1 MRNLYF
7 FLFINLTTSCLISGG
22 DRLLRVGVACIG
34 ELPAI
39 IKTITNMRQ
48 TNQVYGVS
56 NELIDTYIE
65 RPLVDEKFTKGLQK
79 NKHIIVYGA
88 SKQGK
93 TSLTNKHLSETD
105 YIKVN
110 CSPASS
116 SLDIYNSIARQL
128 DIEILESHE
137 VTTTV
142 GGEAKVGLKA
152 KVRIPFFGG
161 ADAETE
167 ATASTEKENGKSF
180 KIINFNLA
188 LAQDLSELLKSVNFN
203 KRIILENFHYLNEDV
218 QKQLAI
224 DLRIFE
230 DYNILFIVLGIWREK
245 NRLAQFNGD
254 LLDRVIEVPVEPW
267 EREDLKKIIEEG
279 LPLLNVTFENI
290 VDYIID
296 SCFDSVGVFQEICK
310 ESCYAAGVNET
321 NDNLVEISKD
331 NVDAAISKKL
341 EDYSSR
347 HIRCLESFIE
357 QKARSSQEVP
367 LYIPYYF
374 TKILLE
380 ETIDDIIKGLK
391 RKPLQEK
398 IKAIHHRADDV
409 RPSDMGYFLKNL
421 VGSQIAKGISPPIFD
436 YDNSTTSIK
445 IIDSTF
451 YFFIKNCDREDV
463 IENLAIPEG
472 LE

>member
-1 MRNLYF
+1 MLVTSNYKDNLYM
-7 FLFINLTTSCLISGG
+7 
-22 DRLLRVGVACIG
+22 RL
-34 ELPAI
+34 
-39 IKTITNMRQ
+39 

-56 NELIDTYIE
+56 NDLIDTYIE
-65 RPLVDEKFTKGLQK
+65 RVAVDETFIKGLQK

-93 TSLTNKHLSETD
+93 TSLTNKHLSEQD
-105 YIKVN
+105 YVKVN
-110 CSPASS
+110 CSPTSTT
-116 SLDIYNSIARQL
+116 LDIYSSIARQL
-128 DIEILESHE
+128 NVEILESHE

-167 ATASTEKENGKSF
+167 ASASTEKENAKSF
-180 KIINFNLA
+180 KVVDFNLA
-188 LAQDLSELLKSVNFN
+188 LAQDLSELLRNVNFN
-203 KRIILENFHYLNEDV
+203 KRIILENFHYLNEDI

-267 EREDLKKIIEEG
+267 EKVDLKKIVTEG
-279 LPLLNVTFENI
+279 LPLLNTSFENV

-321 NDNLVEISKD
+321 SEHLVEITKD
-331 NVDAAISKKL
+331 NVDAAILKKL

-347 HIRCLESFIE
+347 HTRCLESFIE

-374 TKILLE
+374 IKVLFN
-380 ETIDDIIKGLK
+380 ETIENIIQGLK

-398 IKAIHHRADDV
+398 IKEIHHRPDDV

-421 VGSQIAKGISPPIFD
+421 VTSQISKGISPPIFD
-436 YDNSTTSIK
+436 YDNSTSSVK

-451 YFFIKNCDREDV
+451 YFFIKNCDREEIV
-463 IENLAIPEG
+463 ENLALPEG
-472 LE
+472 LGQ

>member
-1 MRNLYF
+1 MRL
-7 FLFINLTTSCLISGG
+7 
-22 DRLLRVGVACIG
+22 
-34 ELPAI
+34 
-39 IKTITNMRQ
+39 

-65 RPLVDEKFTKGLQK
+65 RKNVDEAFTKGLQK

-110 CSPASS
+110 CSPTAST
-116 SLDIYNSIARQL
+116 LDIYNSIARQL
-128 DIEILESHE
+128 DVEILEAKE
-137 VTTTV
+137 ITTTI
-142 GGEAKVGLKA
+142 GGEAKIGLKA

-161 ADAETE
+161 VDAKTETSVNKENETE
-167 ATASTEKENGKSF
+167 KSYKVIDF
-180 KIINFNLA
+180 NFA
-188 LAQDLSELLKSVNFN
+188 LAQDLSELLRNVKFD
-203 KRIILENFHYLNEDV
+203 KRIILENFHYLNEEV

-230 DYNILFIVLGIWREK
+230 DYNILFIILGIWREK

-254 LLDRVIEVPVEPW
+254 LVDRLIEVPVEPW
-267 EREDLKKIIEEG
+267 EKDDLKRIVIEG
-279 LPLLNVTFENI
+279 LPLLNVSLDSV

-310 ESCYAAGVNET
+310 ESCYVAGVNET
-321 NDNLVEISKD
+321 QDVRVEISIK
-331 NVDAAISKKL
+331 NVDDAIRKKL

-357 QKARSSQEVP
+357 QKARSSQETP

-374 TKILLE
+374 VIVLFQ
-380 ETIDDIIKGLK
+380 ETMDNIIQGLK
-391 RKPLQEK
+391 RKPLQEQ
-398 IKAIHHRADDV
+398 IKNLHHRPDDV
-409 RPSDMGYFLKNL
+409 RPSDMGYFLRNL
-421 VGSQIAKGISPPIFD
+421 VSSQISKGISPPIFD
-436 YDNSTTSIK
+436 YDNSTSSIK

-451 YFFIKNCDREDV
+451 YFYIKNCEREEV
-463 IENLAIPEG
+463 IDNLAKPEG
-472 LE
+472 L

>member
-1 MRNLYF
+1 MRF
-7 FLFINLTTSCLISGG
+7 
-22 DRLLRVGVACIG
+22 
-34 ELPAI
+34 
-39 IKTITNMRQ
+39 

-65 RPLVDEKFTKGLQK
+65 RKNVDEIFIKGLQK

-93 TSLTNKHLSETD
+93 TSLTNRHLNEED

-110 CSPASS
+110 CSPSAST
-116 SLDIYNSIARQL
+116 LDIYNSIARQL
-128 DIEILESHE
+128 DVEILETSE
-137 VTTTV
+137 ITTTI

-167 ATASTEKENGKSF
+167 ASMKKEKETAKSY
-180 KIINFNLA
+180 KVIDFNLA
-188 LAQDLSELLKSVNFN
+188 LAQDLSELLRNVKFD
-203 KRIILENFHYLNEDV
+203 KRIILENFHYLNEEV
-218 QKQLAI
+218 QKQLSI

-254 LLDRVIEVPVEPW
+254 LVDRLIEVPVEPW
-267 EREDLKKIIEEG
+267 DKDDLKRIISEG
-279 LPLLNVTFENI
+279 LPLLNVSLENV
-290 VDYIID
+290 VDYIIE

-310 ESCYAAGVNET
+310 ESCYVAGVNQT
-321 NDNLVEISKD
+321 QDTLVVISRT
-331 NVDAAISKKL
+331 NVDHAISKKL
-341 EDYSSR
+341 EDYASR

-357 QKARSSQEVP
+357 QKARSSQETP

-374 TKILLE
+374 IKVLFKEPLE
-380 ETIDDIIKGLK
+380 NIISGLK
-391 RKPLQEK
+391 RKTLQDQ
-398 IKAIHHRADDV
+398 IRNLHHRPDDV
-409 RPSDMGYFLKNL
+409 RPSDMGYFLRNL
-421 VGSQIAKGISPPIFD
+421 VSSQISKGISPPIFD
-436 YDNSTTSIK
+436 YDNSTSSIK

-451 YFFIKNCDREDV
+451 YFYIKNCNRDEV
-463 IENLAIPEG
+463 IEDLAIPEG
-472 LE
+472 LEK

>member
-1 MRNLYF
+1 MRL
-7 FLFINLTTSCLISGG
+7 
-22 DRLLRVGVACIG
+22 
-34 ELPAI
+34 
-39 IKTITNMRQ
+39 

-56 NELIDTYIE
+56 NDLIDTYIE
-65 RPLVDEKFTKGLQK
+65 RNAVDETFIKGLQK

-93 TSLTNKHLSETD
+93 TSLTNKHLNEQD
-105 YIKVN
+105 YVKVN
-110 CSPASS
+110 CSPTSTTI
-116 SLDIYNSIARQL
+116 DIYNSIARQI
-128 DIEILESHE
+128 DIDIVESHE
-137 VTTTV
+137 ITTTV
-142 GGEAKVGLKA
+142 GGEAKIGLKA

-167 ATASTEKENGKSF
+167 ATASKKRETGKSF
-180 KIINFNLA
+180 KVIDFNLA
-188 LAQDLSELLKSVNFN
+188 LAQDLSELLKSVKFK
-203 KRIILENFHYLNEDV
+203 KRIILENFHYLSEEI

-267 EREDLKKIIEEG
+267 ERNDLKKIVYEG
-279 LPLLNVTFENI
+279 FPLLNTSFENV

-310 ESCYAAGVNET
+310 ESCYVAGVNET
-321 NDNLVEISKD
+321 SKNLVEITTK
-331 NVDAAISKKL
+331 NVDEAIHRKL

-347 HIRCLESFIE
+347 HTRCLESFIE
-357 QKARSSQEVP
+357 QKARSSQEIP

-374 TKILLE
+374 IKVLFQENIE
-380 ETIDDIIKGLK
+380 NIIQGLK
-391 RKPLQEK
+391 RKPLHDK
-398 IKAIHHRADDV
+398 IKEIHHRPVDV

-421 VGSQIAKGISPPIFD
+421 VASQISKGISPPIFD

-451 YFFIKNCDREDV
+451 YFFIKNCAREEIVED
-463 IENLAIPEG
+463 LALPEG

>member
-1 MRNLYF
+1 MQLHCRKKCTIYSILGVYMH
-7 FLFINLTTSCLISGG
+7 FLGRGGAYIN
-22 DRLLRVGVACIG
+22 

-39 IKTITNMRQ
+39 IKTIINMRQ

-56 NELIDTYIE
+56 NDLIDTYIE
-65 RPLVDEKFTKGLQK
+65 RPFVDETFTRGLQK

-93 TSLTNKHLSETD
+93 TSLINKHLTERD
-105 YIKVN
+105 YVKVN
-110 CSPASS
+110 CSPTSS
-116 SLDIYNSIARQL
+116 TLDIYNSIARQL
-128 DIEILESHE
+128 DIEILESQE

-152 KVRIPFFGG
+152 KIRIPFFGG

-180 KIINFNLA
+180 RVIDYNLA
-188 LAQDLSELLKSVNFN
+188 LAQDLSELLRSLNFN
-203 KRIILENFHYLNEDV
+203 KRVILENFHYLSEDV

-254 LLDRVIEVPVEPW
+254 LIDRVIEVPVEPW
-267 EREDLKKIIEEG
+267 EREDLKKIVEVG
-279 LPLLNVTFENI
+279 LSLLNTTFSNV

-321 NDNLVEISKD
+321 SPMLVEITKD
-331 NVDAAISKKL
+331 NVDAAIDKKL
-341 EDYSSR
+341 KDYSSR
-347 HIRCLESFIE
+347 HTRCLESFIE
-357 QKARSSQEVP
+357 QKTRSSQEVP

-374 TKILLE
+374 VKVLFEEKIE
-380 ETIDDIIKGLK
+380 DIIKGLK
-391 RKPLQEK
+391 RKSLQEK
-398 IKAIHHRADDV
+398 IKAIHHRPDDV

-421 VGSQIAKGISPPIFD
+421 VASQISKGILPPIFD
-436 YDNSTTSIK
+436 YDNSTSSIK

-451 YFFIKNCDREDV
+451 YFFIKNCNREEV
-463 IENLAIPEG
+463 IDNLAVPEG
-472 LE
+472 LKE

>member
-1 MRNLYF
+1 
-7 FLFINLTTSCLISGG
+7 
-22 DRLLRVGVACIG
+22 
-34 ELPAI
+34 
-39 IKTITNMRQ
+39 MRQ

-56 NELIDTYIE
+56 NGLIDTYIE
-65 RPLVDEKFTKGLQK
+65 RPLVDETFTKGLQK

-110 CSPASS
+110 CSPSSS

-128 DIEILESHE
+128 DIEILESYE
-137 VTTTV
+137 ATTTV

-167 ATASTEKENGKSF
+167 AIISTGKENGKSF
-180 KIINFNLA
+180 KVIDFNLA
-188 LAQDLSELLKSVNFN
+188 LAQDLSELLKSVNFE

-267 EREDLKKIIEEG
+267 EREDLKRIVEEG

-321 NDNLVEISKD
+321 NDILVEISKD
-331 NVDAAISKKL
+331 NVDEAISKKL

-357 QKARSSQEVP
+357 QKARSSQEIP

-374 TKILLE
+374 TKILME

-398 IKAIHHRADDV
+398 IRAIHHRADDV

-421 VGSQIAKGISPPIFD
+421 VASQIAKGISPPIFD

-451 YFFIKNCDREDV
+451 YFFIKNCDREEV

-472 LE
+472 LEE

>member
-1 MRNLYF
+1 MRL
-7 FLFINLTTSCLISGG
+7 
-22 DRLLRVGVACIG
+22 
-34 ELPAI
+34 
-39 IKTITNMRQ
+39 

-65 RPLVDEKFTKGLQK
+65 RKNVDEAFTKGLQK

-93 TSLTNKHLSETD
+93 TSLTNKHLKEAD

-110 CSPASS
+110 CSPSAST
-116 SLDIYNSIARQL
+116 LDIYNSIARQL
-128 DIEILESHE
+128 DVEILESAE
-137 VTTTV
+137 ITTTI

-167 ATASTEKENGKSF
+167 ASVTKENETGKSY
-180 KIINFNLA
+180 KIIDFNLA
-188 LAQDLSELLKSVNFN
+188 LAQDLSELLRSIKFN
-203 KRIILENFHYLNEDV
+203 KRIILENFHYLNEEV

-230 DYNILFIVLGIWREK
+230 DYNILFIILGIWREK

-254 LLDRVIEVPVEPW
+254 LVDRLIEVPVEPW
-267 EREDLKKIIEEG
+267 EKSDLKRIVIEG
-279 LPLLNVTFENI
+279 LPLLNVSLENV

-310 ESCYAAGVNET
+310 ESCYVARVNET
-321 NDNLVEISKD
+321 QDILLEISRT
-331 NVDAAISKKL
+331 NVDDAIRKKL

-357 QKARSSQEVP
+357 QKARSSQETP

-374 TKILLE
+374 VKVLFQ
-380 ETIDDIIKGLK
+380 ETMENIIQGLK
-391 RKPLQEK
+391 RKPLQEQ
-398 IKAIHHRADDV
+398 IKNLHHRPDDV

-421 VGSQIAKGISPPIFD
+421 VSSQISKGISPPIFD
-436 YDNSTTSIK
+436 YDNSTSSIK

-451 YFFIKNCDREDV
+451 YFYIKNCERDDV
-463 IENLAIPEG
+463 IDNLAIPEG
-472 LE
+472 LG

>member
-1 MRNLYF
+1 
-7 FLFINLTTSCLISGG
+7 
-22 DRLLRVGVACIG
+22 
-34 ELPAI
+34 
-39 IKTITNMRQ
+39 MRQ

-56 NELIDTYIE
+56 NDLIDTYIE
-65 RPLVDEKFTKGLQK
+65 RPVVDETFTKGLQK

-93 TSLTNKHLSETD
+93 TSLTNKHLSEKD
-105 YIKVN
+105 YVKVN
-110 CSPASS
+110 CSPTSTT
-116 SLDIYNSIARQL
+116 LDIYNSIARQL

-152 KVRIPFFGG
+152 KVRIPLFGG

-180 KIINFNLA
+180 KVIDFNLA

-203 KRIILENFHYLNEDV
+203 KRIILENFHYLSEDI

-267 EREDLKKIIEEG
+267 EREDLKKIVAEG
-279 LPLLNVTFENI
+279 LPLLNTTFENV

-321 NDNLVEISKD
+321 SANLVEITKD
-331 NVDAAISKKL
+331 HVDSAINRKL

-347 HIRCLESFIE
+347 HTRCLESFIE

-374 TKILLE
+374 IKVLFE
-380 ETIDDIIKGLK
+380 ETIEDIIKGLK

-398 IKAIHHRADDV
+398 IKAVHHRPDDV

-421 VGSQIAKGISPPIFD
+421 VASQISKGISPPIFD
-436 YDNSTTSIK
+436 YDNSTSSIK

-451 YFFIKNCDREDV
+451 YFFIKNCEREEV
-463 IENLAIPEG
+463 VENLAVPEG
-472 LE
+472 LEE

>member
-1 MRNLYF
+1 MRF
-7 FLFINLTTSCLISGG
+7 
-22 DRLLRVGVACIG
+22 
-34 ELPAI
+34 
-39 IKTITNMRQ
+39 

-65 RPLVDEKFTKGLQK
+65 RSAVDETFIKGLQK

-93 TSLTNKHLSETD
+93 TSLTNKHLSEKD
-105 YIKVN
+105 FVKVN
-110 CSPASS
+110 CSPTSTT
-116 SLDIYNSIARQL
+116 LDIYNSIARQL
-128 DIEILESHE
+128 DIEILETHE

-152 KVRIPFFGG
+152 KVRIPYFGG
-161 ADAETE
+161 TDAETE
-167 ATASTEKENGKSF
+167 ASASTEKENGKSF
-180 KIINFNLA
+180 RVIDFNLA
-188 LAQDLSELLKSVNFN
+188 LAQDLSELLKSIGFS
-203 KRIILENFHYLNEDV
+203 KRIILENFHYLSEEI

-267 EREDLKKIIEEG
+267 DRGDLKKIVTEG
-279 LPLLNVTFENI
+279 LPLLNTSFENV

-310 ESCYAAGVNET
+310 ESCYAAGVYESCENQI
-321 NDNLVEISKD
+321 EITIA
-331 NVDAAISKKL
+331 NVDEAIRKKL

-347 HIRCLESFIE
+347 HTRCLESFIE
-357 QKARSSQEVP
+357 QKARSSQETP

-374 TKILLE
+374 IKVLFT
-380 ETIDDIIKGLK
+380 ETIDSIIQGLR
-391 RKPLQEK
+391 RKPLQER
-398 IKAIHHRADDV
+398 IREIHHRPSDV

-421 VGSQIAKGISPPIFD
+421 VASQISKGISPPIFD
-436 YDNSTTSIK
+436 YDNSTSSIK

-451 YFFIKNCDREDV
+451 YFFIKNCNRTEV
-463 IENLAIPEG
+463 VENLALPEG
-472 LE
+472 LEQ